1 MMSWSLGALFGTEEL
16 LCTSPGCRLF
26 LPIKMLLRTQP
37 TANGFI
43 KKAGRS
49 TQGTFPA
56 GRLSFAACP
65 RSARCS
71 YSARRTVLQELKPRS
86 KLLGARPAAGLAVSG
101 L

>member
-49 TQGTFPA
+49 TQGTFLA
-56 GRLSFAACP
+56 DRLS
-65 RSARCS
+65 
-71 YSARRTVLQELKPRS
+71 L
-86 KLLGARPAAGLAVSG
+86 AGLPAKRALFLQRPTHGHHPRGPSFHRG
-101 L
+101 T